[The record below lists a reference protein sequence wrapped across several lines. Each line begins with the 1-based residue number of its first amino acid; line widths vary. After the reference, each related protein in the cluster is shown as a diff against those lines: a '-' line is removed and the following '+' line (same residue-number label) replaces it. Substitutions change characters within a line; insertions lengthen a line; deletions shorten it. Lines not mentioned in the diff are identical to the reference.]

1 MMTFY
6 DRGTILPGLIIGLCL
21 FLSPFIY
28 NAGTAGKAPVP
39 ELSPKAKEAKQCIAP
54 KPYMTA
60 WHMQLLDN
68 WRHEVVRGGTRY
80 FNANE
85 DLWWNGQFDSQM
97 LEKWRRFVTSSDV
110 PTPGAA
116 GKTYYK
122 SLQVTCMECHSNKSK
137 FCDECHNYLGVS
149 PYCWDCHVQPKED
162 K

>member
-1 MMTFY
+1 MTFY

-28 NAGTAGKAPVP
+28 NGGKAGKAPVP
-39 ELSPKAKEAKQCIAP
+39 ELTPKAKEAKQCVAP

-68 WRHEVVRGGTRY
+68 WRQEVVREGSRY
-80 FNANE
+80 FNANQ
-85 DLWWNGQFDSQM
+85 DLWWNNQFDGQL
-97 LEKWRRFVTSSDV
+97 LEKWRRFITSSDAS
-110 PTPGAA
+110 TPGAT

-162 K
+162 KQ